1 MNKRVFLILFF
12 SFISILQISCE
23 KTDKSINKEALVLNS
38 FNKNPAPLYVLD
50 GVVVN
55 RIDTLS
61 PSSIAEI
68 NVLKDQKT
76 IEKYGQKGKQ
86 GVIEIITKKE

>member
-38 FNKNPAPLYVLD
+38 FNKTPAPLYVLD

-68 NVLKDQKT
+68 NVLKDQKA

>member
-50 GVVVN
+50 GAVVN

-68 NVLKDQKT
+68 NVLKDQKA

>member
-68 NVLKDQKT
+68 NVLKGQKA

>member
-38 FNKNPAPLYVLD
+38 FNKNPAPLYVLN

-68 NVLKDQKT
+68 NVLKDQKA

>member
-68 NVLKDQKT
+68 NVLKDQKA

-86 GVIEIITKKE
+86 GVIEIIIKKE

>member
-68 NVLKDQKT
+68 NVLKDQKA

>member
-12 SFISILQISCE
+12 SFVSILQISCE

-68 NVLKDQKT
+68 NVLRDQKA

>member
-1 MNKRVFLILFF
+1 M
-12 SFISILQISCE
+12 
-23 KTDKSINKEALVLNS
+23 
-38 FNKNPAPLYVLD
+38 
-50 GVVVN
+50 N

-68 NVLKDQKT
+68 NVLKDQKA

>member
-68 NVLKDQKT
+68 NVLRDQKA